1 MSNPKNNPRPRQIP
15 KQDRSRAAVAA
26 IQEATLLVLL
36 ESGFE
41 DWTTNA
47 IADRAGVG
55 IGSLYRY
62 FTNKESIVASL
73 TRNGAAELLAN
84 PRVCELFQQLDLESR
99 VRFGFVGSMVDHVEL
114 RRIAEDLSTQFD
126 QTVSIARAQEADR
139 DTRFW
144 RFALDPQVDPGVSNQ
159 GGSDELSA
167 ELLWAM
173 DAGLVATLL
182 EHDPAHA
189 ADASILDRVVAAGL
203 ACVRGERCSVV

>member
-1 MSNPKNNPRPRQIP
+1 MKRAQTGRSKSVSNPKNNPRPRQIP

-84 PRVCELFQQLDLESR
+84 PLITTPSSTIAYFSCIVLE
-99 VRFGFVGSMVDHVEL
+99 
-114 RRIAEDLSTQFD
+114 
-126 QTVSIARAQEADR
+126 
-139 DTRFW
+139 
-144 RFALDPQVDPGVSNQ
+144 
-159 GGSDELSA
+159 
-167 ELLWAM
+167 
-173 DAGLVATLL
+173 
-182 EHDPAHA
+182 
-189 ADASILDRVVAAGL
+189 VV
-203 ACVRGERCSVV
+203 